1 MDSGMSEA
9 RPTRHSL
16 WQMGRYLL
24 VGAFNTVFGYSLFAV
39 LNFSLQRLGS
49 YSYMLASLLSNLIAI
64 SVAFLGYK
72 WFVFE
77 TKGNYLKEWLRC
89 IAVYSSAMLIT
100 LAGLP
105 ILVPLLRHFMVQRPQ
120 AAPYLAAAIMAVITV
135 IASFF
140 GHKHISFAAEAEAGS
155 GNKTGKQFVGPPEG
169 SMVGHSEE
177 S

>member
-1 MDSGMSEA
+1 MSEA

-39 LNFSLQRLGS
+39 LNFCLQGLGS

-64 SVAFLGYK
+64 SAAFLGYK
-72 WFVFE
+72 WFVFK

-89 IAVYSSAMLIT
+89 IAVYSSAMLLT

-140 GHKHISFAAEAEAGS
+140 GHKHISFAVEAEPGS
-155 GNKTGKQFVGPPEG
+155 ENKTGKQFVGPPEG